1 MVDVIAELTNNIK
14 VSNLAKKEVVSFPY
28 SKYREA
34 ILETLKKSGF
44 IKSFEKKG
52 KKIIKTIDVELAYDE
67 NGAPK
72 IQGVELISRYS
83 RRMYSPADAV
93 RPVRSGYGLLVLTTS
108 QGVMSDRE
116 ARKAKI
122 GGEVLFKIW

>member
-14 VSNLAKKEVVSFPY
+14 VSNLAGKEIVSFPY
-28 SKYREA
+28 SKFREA
-34 ILETLKKSGF
+34 ILEVLKKEGF

-52 KKIIKTIDVELAYDE
+52 KKVIKTIDVELAYED
-67 NGAPK
+67 GTPK

-83 RRMYSPADAV
+83 RRMYAPSDAI
-93 RPVRSGYGLLVLTTS
+93 RPVRSGYGSLVVTTS
-108 QGVMSDRE
+108 KGVMSDRD
-116 ARKAKI
+116 ARKANI